1 MTPIELIEE
10 LAKELESIFKGQ
22 NYKSSSG
29 KYVPLNIYEHALPIN
44 ETDDDP
50 DRIPYLIIRLNSG
63 KDPGTRD
70 SNNTVKLVII
80 IGIWDNSLN
89 QQGYRDVLN
98 IIQKIYERFQKNPN
112 LNNKAVYDGEF
123 DWLLQEDDYNPFF
136 FGACSLKFS
145 IAAIRRE
152 DPFI

>member
-29 KYVPLNIYEHALPIN
+29 EYVPLNIYEHALPIN

-50 DRIPYLIIRLNSG
+50 DRIPYLIVRLNSG